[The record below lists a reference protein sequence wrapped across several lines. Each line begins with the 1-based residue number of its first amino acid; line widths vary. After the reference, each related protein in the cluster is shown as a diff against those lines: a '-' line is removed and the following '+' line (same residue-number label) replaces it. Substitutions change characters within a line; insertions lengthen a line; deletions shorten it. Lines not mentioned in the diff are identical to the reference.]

1 MRAGNGTR
9 GGPRPPRTARPRV
22 AAADLGILLAGVV
35 VAVAAISP
43 IVAHWLTNPP
53 DQRMVDLEVYRDGGA
68 ALLRGAPLYEVLTQ
82 PPQFLPFTYPPFAG
96 LLAVPFTLMPWNA
109 AQWTWTIC
117 MYAAL
122 TITVCYA
129 FRDLIRRAGRWA
141 PVATGALVGATAW
154 MWPSYD
160 QMRFGQ
166 VGFFLMALCLADCAA
181 RSARW
186 PRGALV
192 GLAIAIKLVPGVFL
206 IYFLITG
213 RWEALRNAVLT
224 AVVATLATFAL
235 LPSDS
240 VDYWFGALL
249 EGGERTGAITATTNQ
264 ALNGMLARVIPE
276 GPVRSLVWLIFLLAV
291 AYGGFRLARR
301 STLAA
306 DDLALHGPGSTPA
319 LRARDL
325 FRVPAALHR
334 PAGSVRRIAAAG
346 WERLAATSR
355 PLERATAFRPSGP
368 LKGTDLMGPADR
380 AAGPDAYSLLLGG
393 IAITG
398 LLSVLLS
405 PVGWMHHLVWM
416 IAVLGA
422 LIGDGRDARRCL
434 VAVAVWIGFLFPLP
448 WYGAAMSGSDHRP
461 ITRFFGR
468 VVQDAFGLAA
478 VTMIMV
484 LGIWLVNRLVAAK
497 DRPDPSR
504 SEPPV
509 GTLAP

>member
-1 MRAGNGTR
+1 MRAGIGVRGEAPPPRASRRR
-9 GGPRPPRTARPRV
+9 GGP
-22 AAADLGILLAGVV
+22 ADLAILLIGVA
-35 VAVAAISP
+35 VAVAAITP
-43 IVAHWLTNPP
+43 IAVHWLTNPP

-68 ALLRGAPLYEVLTQ
+68 AVLRGAPLYDVLTQ
-82 PPQFLPFTYPPFAG
+82 PPQLLPFTYPPFAA
-96 LLAVPFTLMPWNA
+96 LLAVPFTLLPWRA
-109 AQWTWTIC
+109 AQGLWTVL

-122 TITVCYA
+122 TIVICYA
-129 FRDLIRRAGRWA
+129 FRDLIRRAGRWT
-141 PVATGALVGATAW
+141 PVAVGALVGAAAW

-166 VGFFLMALCLADCAA
+166 VGFFLLALCLADCAA

-186 PRGALV
+186 PRGMLV

-224 AVVATLATFAL
+224 AVVATVGAFAL
-235 LPSDS
+235 LPADS

-249 EGGERTGAITATTNQ
+249 EGGERTGSITATTNQ
-264 ALNGMLARVIPE
+264 ALNGMIARIVPE
-276 GPVRSLVWLIFLLAV
+276 GPVRSLLWLVLLLGT
-291 AYGGFRLARR
+291 AYVGFKFARR
-301 STLAA
+301 AALAA
-306 DDLALHGPGSTPA
+306 DDLAAAGGLGTAGA
-319 LRARDL
+319 LRP
-325 FRVPAALHR
+325 F
-334 PAGSVRRIAAAG
+334 
-346 WERLAATSR
+346 
-355 PLERATAFRPSGP
+355 
-368 LKGTDLMGPADR
+368 KGTDLTRAADP
-380 AAGPDAYSLLLGG
+380 AAGPAAYSLLLTG
-393 IAITG
+393 IGITG

-416 IAVLGA
+416 IVVLAA
-422 LIGDGRDARRCL
+422 LLGDGRDARRCL
-434 VAVAVWIGFLFPLP
+434 VTAAVWIFFLFPLP
-448 WYGAAMSGSDHRP
+448 WYGAAMSGREHRL

-468 VVQDAFGLAA
+468 IVQDAFGLAA
-478 VTMIMV
+478 VAMIMI

>member
-1 MRAGNGTR
+1 MRAGNGVR
-9 GGPRPPRTARPRV
+9 GGALPPRAPRRQGGP
-22 AAADLGILLAGVV
+22 ADLLILLAGVAL
-35 VAVAAISP
+35 AVAAITP
-43 IVAHWLTNPP
+43 IVVHWLTNPP

-68 ALLRGAPLYEVLTQ
+68 AILRGAPLYEVLTQ
-82 PPQFLPFTYPPFAG
+82 PPQLLPFTYPPFAA
-96 LLAVPFTLMPWNA
+96 LLAVPFTLLPWRA
-109 AQWTWTIC
+109 AQGLWTVF

-122 TITVCYA
+122 AIIICYA
-129 FRDLIRRAGRWA
+129 FRDLIRRAGRWT
-141 PVATGALVGATAW
+141 PVAVGALVGAGAW

-192 GLAIAIKLVPGVFL
+192 GIAIAIKLVPGVFL

-213 RWEALRNAVLT
+213 RWDALRNAVLT
-224 AVVATLATFAL
+224 AVAATLGAFAL

-240 VDYWFGALL
+240 VDFWFGALL
-249 EGGERTGAITATTNQ
+249 EGGERTGSITATTNQ
-264 ALNGMLARVIPE
+264 ALNGMIARIIPE
-276 GPVRSLVWLIFLLAV
+276 SPVRSLIWLIFLLAV
-291 AYGGFRLARR
+291 GYAGFKFARR
-301 STLAA
+301 ATFAAGDLAA
-306 DDLALHGPGSTPA
+306 SSA
-319 LRARDL
+319 LRP
-325 FRVPAALHR
+325 FN
-334 PAGSVRRIAAAG
+334 
-346 WERLAATSR
+346 
-355 PLERATAFRPSGP
+355 
-368 LKGTDLMGPADR
+368 GTDLMRAADP
-380 AAGPDAYSLLLGG
+380 AAGPGAYSLLLAG

-422 LIGDGRDARRCL
+422 LAGDGRDARRCL
-434 VAVAVWIGFLFPLP
+434 VAAGLWIYFLFPLP
-448 WYGAAMSGSDHRP
+448 WYGAAMSGTNHLL

-468 VVQDAFGLAA
+468 IVQDAFGLAA
-478 VTMIMV
+478 VAMIVV

-497 DRPDPSR
+497 DRPDSSR

-509 GTLAP
+509 GTLTP